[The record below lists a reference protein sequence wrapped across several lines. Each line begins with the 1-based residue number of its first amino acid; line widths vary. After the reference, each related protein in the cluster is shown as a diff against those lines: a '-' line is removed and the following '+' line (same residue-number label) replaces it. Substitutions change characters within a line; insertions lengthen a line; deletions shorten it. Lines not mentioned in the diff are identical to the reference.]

1 MLAIFSRASAF
12 FVFYARDEGP
22 LSLTLNSVSIEH
34 RKFRAVELDFGKGFD
49 GRAKGFDFMRND
61 I

>member
-1 MLAIFSRASAF
+1 MC
-12 FVFYARDEGP
+12 YARDEGP